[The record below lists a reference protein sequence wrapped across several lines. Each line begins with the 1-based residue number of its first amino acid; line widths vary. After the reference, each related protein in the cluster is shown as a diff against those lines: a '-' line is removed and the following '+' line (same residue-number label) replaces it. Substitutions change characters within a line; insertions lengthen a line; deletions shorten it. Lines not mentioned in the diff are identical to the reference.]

1 MSNAI
6 HAQDIHWT
14 RLQDIASHMLDAAK
28 QSDQQKL
35 IELDELRQ
43 PLLTSYFNDIAPTLD
58 TELVRDRINVLQ
70 AIEKQIIQYSK
81 IMRDD
86 IATELKGLH
95 RGKRVE
101 KAYFVN
107 SAA

>member
-1 MSNAI
+1 MPNTI
-6 HAQDIHWT
+6 QTQDIHWT

-35 IELDELRQ
+35 IELNDLRQ

-58 TELVRDRINVLQ
+58 TELVRDRIHVLQ

-81 IMRDD
+81 TMRDD
-86 IATELKGLH
+86 VATELKGLH

>member
-1 MSNAI
+1 MPNTTQT
-6 HAQDIHWT
+6 QDIDWT

-35 IELDELRQ
+35 IELNDLRE

-58 TELVRDRINVLQ
+58 TELVRDRIHVLQ

-81 IMRDD
+81 TMRDD
-86 IATELKGLH
+86 VATELKGLH